1 MKFPDFSL
9 IFSKK
14 VDFPWLSLIWKR
26 DFAIPWFLKSYKIT
40 NKYYNEFPW
49 FFSLIQN
56 EIPWFFPDFLQ
67 KGRFSLTW
75 KRDFEIPWFSLI
87 FPDAGHP
94 AKDKQFQYSN
104 LQWV

>member
-14 VDFPWLSLIWKR
+14 VDFPWLSLI
-26 DFAIPWFLKSYKIT
+26 S
-40 NKYYNEFPW
+40 
-49 FFSLIQN
+49 
-56 EIPWFFPDFLQ
+56 
-67 KGRFSLTW
+67 

-94 AKDKQFQYSN
+94 VQPHDGGQTNGQMDIPNLVSIRDQMGEQNNPTGSRAQKSLKSAIGYGFNPNSIKGKQGVF
-104 LQWV
+104 